1 MEPTDIVSHIAGHGR
16 LQLLKHLCS
25 LFVFM
30 SLYLAQGTQ
39 ACVHR
44 RACVARVCVCVW
56 SATDTEVK
64 VTEHETWSNQKRRH
78 EASTDSGRVVV
89 VSLQCP
95 FPGQK

>member
-30 SLYLAQGTQ
+30 SLYLAQV
-39 ACVHR
+39 CVHR
-44 RACVARVCVCVW
+44 RACVTCVCACVW
-56 SATDTEVK
+56 PAADTEVK
-64 VTEHETWSNQKRRH
+64 ATECETWSNQKRRH

-89 VSLQCP
+89 VSPQCP